1 MAPLHPP
8 AKAALHSL
16 QTSEGSSCNQP
27 VHPGPGPPDWWAM
40 EFSHGHRPQKL
51 LRIVLY
57 LCCFRNDVNTYFQS
71 YLPCWHFP
79 PRSLIEQSKHLIPK
93 SHLDLSARVL
103 WFTCCFFFSFFFLI
117 KPHSCSSWPTNTGQR
132 PSRRRSR
139 GFWLVL
145 SRRLLERE
153 TPQPRGPQSS
163 VQVKYNKLLLQGC
176 S

>member
-8 AKAALHSL
+8 AEAALHSL

-57 LCCFRNDVNTYFQS
+57 LCCFRNDVNKYFQS

-103 WFTCCFFFSFFFLI
+103 WFTCFVFFSFFFFNQATQLF
-117 KPHSCSSWPTNTGQR
+117 KLAHKYR
-132 PSRRRSR
+132 PETKQEKKQ
-139 GFWLVL
+139 
-145 SRRLLERE
+145 RLLARAEQKAAGKGD
-153 TPQPRGPQSS
+153 TPTKRPPVLRAGK
-163 VQVKYNKLLLQGC
+163 V
-176 S
+176 